1 MILNTISLQLRRALG
16 CSNELRPVEALSEL
30 TDEVSADIQ
39 PGERT
44 AHGQTDLQQ
53 IAKEDSAD

>member
-1 MILNTISLQLRRALG
+1 MILHTISLRLRRALG

-30 TDEVSADIQ
+30 TDEVSADRQ

-44 AHGQTDLQQ
+44 IHGQTDLQQ
-53 IAKEDSAD
+53 IAEEGSAD